1 MSKDNKKKSVGGGG
15 EGMDDDLRAF
25 ITKQNDLIR
34 KDIKEIK
41 DTVNENEKKPKLL
54 IDNQ

>member
-1 MSKDNKKKSVGGGG
+1 MMEEIEKSAGGGG
-15 EGMDDDLRAF
+15 KGMDDDLRAF
-25 ITKQNDLIR
+25 ITKQNNLIR